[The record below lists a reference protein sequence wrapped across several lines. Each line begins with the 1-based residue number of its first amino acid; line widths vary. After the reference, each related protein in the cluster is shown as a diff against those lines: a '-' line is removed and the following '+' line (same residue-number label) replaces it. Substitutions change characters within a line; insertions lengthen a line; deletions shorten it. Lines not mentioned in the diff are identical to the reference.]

1 MNDTTTLAYC
11 YASGHIAFGNGYARG
26 LGDYT
31 RDFSAARR
39 EARAA
44 AIEECAKA
52 CADEAERWNG
62 RSADR
67 FWEATRLEGKMRALL
82 SAPEPTQET
91 ER

>member
-1 MNDTTTLAYC
+1 MNPSDTDTATRLRALA
-11 YASGHIAFGNGYARG
+11 ANRIA
-26 LGDYT
+26 T
-31 RDFSAARR
+31 ER

-44 AIEECAKA
+44 AIEECGKA